1 MFVCLIYMCCCASQ
15 WKSEHN
21 VSVLSHH
28 VDSEDQI
35 QLVSLDLVASEF
47 TFLAL
52 SLALN
57 VIYCLVSKYKIV
69 LFSCSVLGLL
79 R

>member
-1 MFVCLIYMCCCASQ
+1 MCCCASQ

-28 VDSEDQI
+28 VNSENQT
-35 QLVSLDLVASEF
+35 QLVSFDLEASEF
-47 TFLAL
+47 TFLAI
-52 SLALN
+52 SRALN
-57 VIYCLVSKYKIV
+57 VVYCLVSNYKIV
-69 LFSCSVLGLL
+69 LFSCSVLVLL